1 MIIELFIW
9 APKSIEEIRYSR
21 NLDLLII
28 LVQIVCLGLL
38 TCLNNSSSELY
49 GDHRMTVERLLSQS
63 SILVRKSTDGF
74 TPFDES
80 W

>member
-1 MIIELFIW
+1 MSSKEY
-9 APKSIEEIRYSR
+9 EEIGYSR

-28 LVQIVCLGLL
+28 LIQIVCLGLL

-80 W
+80 